1 MPTENILFRVP
12 FGYLDVKIILCS
24 ILNFAQSF
32 TREQALGTRN
42 PKEETSLYR
51 LVTCSLLDN
60 SSGQR
65 GGHVK
70 TRLLPWETYE
80 QSL

>member
-32 TREQALGTRN
+32 TQR
-42 PKEETSLYR
+42 TS
-51 LVTCSLLDN
+51 T
-60 SSGQR
+60 
-65 GGHVK
+65 GHQK
-70 TRLLPWETYE
+70 SKGRDFFIQISHMFTLRQQFWAAGRACENTPASMGNL
-80 QSL
+80 